1 MFKRVGVILLSLLI
15 MSTVL
20 VVSCSKDKKSAD
32 EESRAADEPLKLVL
46 LVKSL
51 GNGFFEACA
60 DGGKE
65 AAGELGNVESIY
77 MGPSSATAEGQIE
90 IIETLIAQ
98 KVDGIAISANDRDA
112 LIPVTKKA
120 MKAGI
125 KVISFDS
132 GIAPG
137 GRIADL
143 VPSETELIGRQQ
155 VKLIA
160 ELCGSKGKVGIVSAT
175 SQATNQNAWIE
186 WMYEEIKKPEYKDM
200 EIVEVVYGDDAAD
213 KSYREAVALMQKYPD
228 LAGIISPTTV
238 GVLASAKAIEDEGK
252 AGVVQLTGLGLPS
265 EMQHYVENGTCGQMA
280 LWNPVDLG
288 YTSTYIL
295 EALVTGKVEGNT
307 GDKIDAGR
315 MGSITIGED
324 GVTVMGEPFVFNK
337 GNIAKF
343 AAMF

>member
-1 MFKRVGVILLSLLI
+1 MKKLLI
-15 MSTVL
+15 LMMAVVL
-20 VVSCSKDKKSAD
+20 AGGFVFAGGQQESAA
-32 EESRAADEPLKLVL
+32 SDEPLKLVL

-60 DGGKE
+60 DGGEE
-65 AAGELGNVESIY
+65 AAAELGNVESIY
-77 MGPSSATAEGQIE
+77 MGPSASTAEGQIE

-112 LIPVTKKA
+112 LIPVAKKA

-160 ELCGSKGKVGIVSAT
+160 ELTDYKGQIGIVSAT
-175 SQATNQNAWIE
+175 SQATNQNLWIE
-186 WMYEEIKKPEYKDM
+186 WMYKEIEKDEYKDM
-200 EIVEVVYGDDAAD
+200 ELVEVVYGDDAAD
-213 KSYREAVALMQKYPD
+213 KSYREAVGLMQKYPG
-228 LAGIISPTTV
+228 LTGIISPTTV
-238 GVLASAKAIEDEGK
+238 GVLAAAKAIEDEGK
-252 AGVVQLTGLGLPS
+252 QGVVQLTGLGLPS

-280 LWNPVDLG
+280 LWNPIDLG

-295 EALVTGKVEGNT
+295 EALATGKLEGNP
-307 GDKIDAGR
+307 GDVIDAGR
-315 MGSITIGED
+315 MGKITIGEE
-324 GVTVMGEPFVFNK
+324 GVTVMGSPFVFNK
-337 GNIAKF
+337 DNIAKF